1 MRKTEIF
8 KNKCIAMKC
17 ALVMLLFCLNIK
29 GMFSQ
34 RIVTSTLDQQV
45 FFSCNTSSCENAEW
59 RKTFI
64 TEATIG
70 KCHKQTCAIEE
81 GFQEKFT
88 FTDNIKGLVLI
99 SAKYSDLGTYE
110 CICDGTK
117 HFVGQLD
124 ILPALNIT
132 VAESEIITLRCYAND
147 AKDVTWLHDDERV
160 LHCTINGFIVHGKGF
175 ESRVSLEDD
184 CFKNGDLSLTVT
196 GVRKTDAGLYRCFVN
211 DETTKGYPHT
221 YMLYVNEKQSSPE
234 GNHTE
239 CNSNAEEALIIYH
252 RIIISLVVIISVLFA
267 VLLAM
272 IYFIIIKLHKGEIQ
286 PASTTATQTAQENV
300 NETDSLLACDTT
312 TSPPTDDSQ
321 STTKVIIPTQE
332 SGTEHNKPS
341 NTKPF

>member
-1 MRKTEIF
+1 M
-8 KNKCIAMKC
+8 NC
-17 ALVMLLFCLNIK
+17 ALVTLLFCLNIK
-29 GMFSQ
+29 GTFSKS
-34 RIVTSTLDQQV
+34 IVSSTLDQQV
-45 FFSCNTSSCENAEW
+45 VFSCNTSSCENAEW

-70 KCHKQTCAIEE
+70 KCHKQRCTIEE

-88 FTDNIKGLVLI
+88 FTDNKEGLLLI

-117 HFVGQLD
+117 HFVKLD

-132 VAESEIITLRCYAND
+132 AAELEIITLWCYAND
-147 AKDVTWLHDDERV
+147 AKDVTWLRDDERV
-160 LHCTINGFIVHGKGF
+160 LHFTINGFTVHGKGF
-175 ESRVSLEDD
+175 ESRVSLKDG
-184 CFKNGDLSLTVT
+184 CFKNGDLSLTMT
-196 GVRKTDAGLYRCFVN
+196 GIRKTDAGLYRCFVN

-239 CNSNAEEALIIYH
+239 CNSNAEEALIISL
-252 RIIISLVVIISVLFA
+252 RVIKCLVFIIL
-267 VLLAM
+267 VLLAVLTAM
-272 IYFIIIKLHKGEIQ
+272 LYFIIKKQNKGEIQ
-286 PASTTATQTAQENV
+286 PASTTTTQTAQESV
-300 NETDSLLACDTT
+300 NESDNLLACDTT

-321 STTKVIIPTQE
+321 STPTVIIPTQE
-332 SGTEHNKPS
+332 SGTEYNKPS